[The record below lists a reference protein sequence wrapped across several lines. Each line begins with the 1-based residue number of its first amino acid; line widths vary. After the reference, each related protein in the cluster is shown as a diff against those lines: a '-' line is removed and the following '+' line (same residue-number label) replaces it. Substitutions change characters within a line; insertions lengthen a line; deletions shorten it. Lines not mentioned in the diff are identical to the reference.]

1 MPRRPS
7 CAVLAAAL
15 CAAALVLP
23 ALARAGE
30 LEVSPVLVELD
41 GARRSAI
48 VAIKNTARAPA
59 RYQVRAYAWAQDDKG
74 AMQLSD
80 TKEIVVFPPL
90 VELAPGEDRKLRIG
104 VSAAPAA
111 TEKSYRVF
119 VEELPAAESPESPGQ
134 VRVLTRIGVP
144 IFFAP
149 AKTARKSEAAFLS
162 AGGGRA
168 ELRLR
173 NAGTVRIRPSAITVA
188 GVAADGSRTFEAPLN
203 PWYVLAGDER
213 WYEVQLPADACPRT
227 RELRATVA
235 VEPAPV
241 EATLR
246 LPDGACAR

>member
-1 MPRRPS
+1 MILRPPR
-7 CAVLAAAL
+7 AVLAAAL
-15 CAAALVLP
+15 CAAALALP
-23 ALARAGE
+23 ALARAGQ

-48 VAIKNTARAPA
+48 LDIKNTAPETA

-80 TKEIVVFPPL
+80 SKDVVVFPPL
-90 VELAPGEDRKLRIG
+90 VELGPGERRKLRIG

-111 TEKSYRVF
+111 SEKSYRVF
-119 VEELPAAESPESPGQ
+119 VEELPPPESPEAPGQ
-134 VRVLTRIGVP
+134 IRVLTRIGVP

-149 AKTARKSEAAFLS
+149 EKTTRAGEVAFVS

-168 ELRLR
+168 ELRIR
-173 NAGTVRIRPSAITVA
+173 NTGTVRNRPSAIAVA
-188 GVAADGSRTFEAPLN
+188 GLAEDGSRTFEVPLH
-203 PWYVLAGDER
+203 PWYVLAGDDR

-227 RELRATVA
+227 RELRATIA
-235 VEPAPV
+235 VEPAPL